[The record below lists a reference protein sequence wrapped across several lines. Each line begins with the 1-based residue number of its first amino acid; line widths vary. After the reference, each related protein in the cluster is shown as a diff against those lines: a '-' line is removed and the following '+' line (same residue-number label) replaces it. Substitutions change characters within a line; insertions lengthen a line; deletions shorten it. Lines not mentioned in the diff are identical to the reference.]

1 MPDENTIL
9 NAASAATA
17 TPAGGN
23 PGEQATAQ
31 GQGAAQGAQN
41 TQQSAA
47 EAQPT
52 EPTAEQIAAALR
64 PQRTPAEDAEY
75 FKKQY
80 DASSREGQRL
90 DKLVKTL
97 QKSLLDEQGIELVV
111 DPTDKTF
118 KGFKATEKY
127 SPEAAN
133 LKFSYDDLTAKEKE
147 LFADDPQKAFETAA
161 NRLLERAKKAFTR
174 IAPTVEKVVEPLTE
188 SRLLATHEF
197 LAGRIDPITGEK
209 LFDEYDKVKPFI
221 NHLVADPQL
230 PQWLKDAVAA
240 HPGEAIPYLYSHI
253 KDVRQ
258 RLSKAAQK
266 SQQAKEQ
273 KQNQGHQAAAVQ
285 PTGSGSAVIQDGS
298 AEQQFISLIGQSRR

>member
-9 NAASAATA
+9 SSAASAATV

-23 PGEQATAQ
+23 PEQGTAQ

-47 EAQPT
+47 NAQPT

-64 PQRTPAEDAEY
+64 PQRTPAEDAEF
-75 FKKQY
+75 FKRQY

-97 QKSLLDEQGIELVV
+97 HKTLLDEQGIELIV

-133 LKFSYDDLTAKEKE
+133 LKFTFDDLTTKEKE
-147 LFADDPQKAFETAA
+147 LFSDDPQKAFEVAS
-161 NRLLERAKKAFTR
+161 NRLLEKAKKAFTR

-188 SRLLATHEF
+188 ARLSATHEF
-197 LAGRIDPITGEK
+197 LAGRTDPVTGDK
-209 LFDEYDKVKPFI
+209 LYEDYDKVKPFI
-221 NHLVADPQL
+221 ASVLNDPDYPKEL
-230 PQWLKDAVAA
+230 LDAVAENPTA
-240 HPGEAIPYLYSHI
+240 VLPYIYSHI
-253 KDVRQ
+253 QTVRQ

-266 SQQAKEQ
+266 AQAAVSQKTQ
-273 KQNQGHQAAAVQ
+273 QGHQAAAVQ
-285 PTGSGSAVIQDGS
+285 PTGSGMAVIKDGS
-298 AEQQFISLIGQSRR
+298 AEQQFISMVGQTRR